1 MTQAG
6 TDTFWDRSTLYALRG
21 VYSAGARERAMEH
34 MAYYSQQRLLGEH
47 VPYPI
52 EAWPEGNQRHLS
64 AESAL
69 YCRIVTEG
77 IPYNALPQ
85 AVKMSFENS
94 EYASWKRDDIDKLE
108 RTGVET
114 VFVIEVEKQNQ
125 EVDLYYSADGTLIKS
140 IVDTDDDNSEHL
152 PVQLTEAMKNFINE
166 KYPNARIMEVD
177 VEDDRNDWDFGF
189 TEVDIIHNGISK
201 DVLFNQTG
209 NWYSTSWEI
218 RQNELPE
225 AVNNTLNNQYGE
237 YRFDEAEYIEKA
249 DGSIYYRIEL
259 EKGDVDKVVNI
270 GENGTV
276 LS

>member
-1 MTQAG
+1 MCRR
-6 TDTFWDRSTLYALRG
+6 DR
-21 VYSAGARERAMEH
+21 H
-34 MAYYSQQRLLGEH
+34 
-47 VPYPI
+47 YP
-52 EAWPEGNQRHLS
+52 ESVL
-64 AESAL
+64 AEKLESW
-69 YCRIVTEG
+69 E
-77 IPYNALPQ
+77 NALPECIKLAYLPKLGIIRLRLTGRGQ
-85 AVKMSFENS
+85 NREEVDVYKRQVKMSFENS

-276 LS
+276 DVYKRQV

>member
-1 MTQAG
+1 MKIQIING
-6 TDTFWDRSTLYALRG
+6 PNIN
-21 VYSAGARERAMEH
+21 
-34 MAYYSQQRLLGEH
+34 LLGKREPSIYGS
-47 VPYPI
+47 VTFEDYLADLRKRYVDVEIDYFQSNI
-52 EAWPEGNQRHLS
+52 EGEMIDCIQQVGFD
-64 AESAL
+64 
-69 YCRIVTEG
+69 VDG
-77 IPYNALPQ
+77 IIL
-85 AVKMSFENS
+85 
-94 EYASWKRDDIDKLE
+94 
-108 RTGVET
+108 
-114 VFVIEVEKQNQ
+114 
-125 EVDLYYSADGTLIKS
+125 
-140 IVDTDDDNSEHL
+140 
-152 PVQLTEAMKNFINE
+152 
-166 KYPNARIMEVD
+166 NARIMEVD
-177 VEDDRNDWDFGF
+177 VEDDRNDWDSGY
-189 TEVDIIHNGISK
+189 TEVDIIHNGIPK

>member
-1 MTQAG
+1 MKLKIYTLLLALSVTWSLQSCDNDDDGSIAVPAELQSAFSSKFPNAANVKWETKSGYYVADFYDGYEASAWFTQDGKWQMTE
-6 TDTFWDRSTLYALRG
+6 TD
-21 VYSAGARERAMEH
+21 
-34 MAYYSQQRLLGEH
+34 
-47 VPYPI
+47 
-52 EAWPEGNQRHLS
+52 
-64 AESAL
+64 
-69 YCRIVTEG
+69 

-152 PVQLTEAMKNFINE
+152 PVQ
-166 KYPNARIMEVD
+166 Y
-177 VEDDRNDWDFGF
+177 
-189 TEVDIIHNGISK
+189 TEVDIIHNGIPK

>member
-1 MTQAG
+1 MKLKIYTLLLALSVTWSLQSCDNDDDGSIAVPAELQSAFSSKFPNAANVKWETKSGYYVADFYDGYEASAWFTQDGKWQMTE
-6 TDTFWDRSTLYALRG
+6 TD
-21 VYSAGARERAMEH
+21 
-34 MAYYSQQRLLGEH
+34 
-47 VPYPI
+47 
-52 EAWPEGNQRHLS
+52 
-64 AESAL
+64 
-69 YCRIVTEG
+69 

-140 IVDTDDDNSEHL
+140 IVDTDDDNNEHL
-152 PVQLTEAMKNFINE
+152 PVQ
-166 KYPNARIMEVD
+166 
-177 VEDDRNDWDFGF
+177 
-189 TEVDIIHNGISK
+189 
-201 DVLFNQTG
+201 LFNQTG